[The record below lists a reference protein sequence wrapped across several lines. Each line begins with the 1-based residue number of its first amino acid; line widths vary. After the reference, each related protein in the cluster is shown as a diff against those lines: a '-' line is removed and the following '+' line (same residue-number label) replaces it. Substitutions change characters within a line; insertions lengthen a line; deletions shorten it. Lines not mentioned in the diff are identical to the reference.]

1 MASNAKSSTAKPANP
16 KDETSDKIMTKLR
29 EIRNKAQNVS
39 SPAIER
45 ELIEKSVEQLVK
57 HGLSLT
63 EAIEYE
69 ANQSR
74 IKQLQNKMN
83 KDRRPNQY
91 MFKDWK

>member
-1 MASNAKSSTAKPANP
+1 M
-16 KDETSDKIMTKLR
+16 
-29 EIRNKAQNVS
+29 
-39 SPAIER
+39 
-45 ELIEKSVEQLVK
+45 IEKSVEQLVK
-57 HGLSLT
+57 QGLSIT

-91 MFKDWK
+91 LAS